1 MKKLQLQKKS
11 FKEEKEKLPEELKLA
26 QSQMETK
33 EQEGLSESLQ
43 QHQGQYNS
51 LLATYD
57 ALR

>member
-33 EQEGLSESLQ
+33 EQEGLSEVGDIVTHL
-43 QHQGQYNS
+43 
-51 LLATYD
+51 D
-57 ALR
+57 P